1 MKIVKLVIFIFL
13 TINISQAQIKE
24 KSLLWEISGNEM
36 ESPSYIFGILKF
48 IPVDDYYFPNLAKT
62 KFAECKK
69 LSIET
74 LLDHHAKHEL
84 NKAAH
89 LANHESIEKYLT
101 KDEYIKLKGIFHEQ
115 LSVPEYKF
123 NLVYKKF
130 KPVMLSTT
138 MTRLTLGDNIRFY
151 ENELMA
157 MAKELGLNIVAL
169 ETIEREVEA
178 LEKLPLDVQV
188 KALKHTIANFEAQ
201 LSDYKKMVTAYKS
214 GDLHQTLEY
223 TLHPME
229 NDEGFEQHFIFDRNK
244 EWLIKMTQQMHESS
258 TFFAL
263 GASHL
268 SESQGLLK
276 MLTDKGYTVKPLK

>member
-1 MKIVKLVIFIFL
+1 MKIVKLVVITL
-13 TINISQAQIKE
+13 MAINISQAQIKE
-24 KSLLWEISGNEM
+24 KSLLWEVSGNEM
-36 ESPSYIFGILKF
+36 ESPSYIFAILKF
-48 IPVDDYYFPNLAKT
+48 IPGDDYYFPALAKT
-62 KFAECKK
+62 KFAECEK

-74 LLDHHAKHEL
+74 HLDHHARHEL

-89 LANHESIEKYLT
+89 LDNHESIEKYLT
-101 KDEYIKLKGIFHEQ
+101 PEEYNKLKSIFNEQ
-115 LSVPEYKF
+115 LSIPEYKF

-151 ENELMA
+151 ENELIS
-157 MAKELGLNIVAL
+157 MAKELGLDIVAL
-169 ETIEREVEA
+169 ETIEQEVEA

-201 LSDYKKMVTAYKS
+201 LSDYKKLVAAYKL
-214 GDLHQTLEY
+214 GDLHQALEY

-229 NDEGFEQHFIFDRNK
+229 NDEGFKQHFIFDRNK
-244 EWLIKMTQQMHESS
+244 EWLNKMTEQMHESA

-276 MLTDKGYTVKPLK
+276 MLTDKGYTVKPMK